1 MKYDTFYIIYADN
14 KRIMYTD
21 MYNFIIDT
29 KYISIG
35 DSSYI
40 IIIDIICII
49 KNGMVI
55 SRIVIRFVSVY
66 ATVPWGWYFLN
77 YILNSDIK
85 YIMKDDMFG
94 IGYGDS
100 KHIRYIDIMGQLSG
114 QKNQVFIMNWY
125 IYCGRC
131 IP

>member
-14 KRIMYTD
+14 KRIRYTD

-66 ATVPWGWYFLN
+66 ATVP
-77 YILNSDIK
+77 
-85 YIMKDDMFG
+85 
-94 IGYGDS
+94 
-100 KHIRYIDIMGQLSG
+100 
-114 QKNQVFIMNWY
+114 
-125 IYCGRC
+125 
-131 IP
+131 